1 MHTLPPPPPPV
12 CALFAPPCSLNMF
25 FITWSVVVLLLL
37 VGVLLL
43 PKRAPTAGLL
53 TSGAVFLYCRSEKA
67 GGEGNGALHFSPAGE
82 GGALY
87 RWWGWW
93 WWW

>member
-1 MHTLPPPPPPV
+1 
-12 CALFAPPCSLNMF
+12 MF

-53 TSGAVFLYCRSEKA
+53 TSGAVFLYCRS
-67 GGEGNGALHFSPAGE
+67 GNGVRAGNGVSLVSLCFYPAEE
-82 GGALY
+82 GRARSL
-87 RWWGWW
+87 WW
-93 WWW
+93 